1 MEPDSGGADTALAPY
16 DPLRTLAAEME
27 NVLDGAGLQR
37 TPRPRGRA
45 SKRNEILGF
54 IAAAGLDSADYEHLL
69 DSPAAIPEPEEPG
82 WGERP
87 DSIAEMRDAVLDLLW
102 ARIPTFKETA
112 LARTADMLTKLV
124 TADLEPAPE
133 PPPELDVLD
142 LIETEGVLPERQ
154 LQLLGEEWTRG
165 NDRQELILAAIQ
177 RIAGAMEEN
186 K

>member
-1 MEPDSGGADTALAPY
+1 MEPDSGGADTSVAEY

-27 NVLDGAGLQR
+27 TVLDEAGLQR
-37 TPRPRGRA
+37 TPRRGRA
-45 SKRNEILGF
+45 SKRDEILGF
-54 IAAAGLDSADYEHLL
+54 LSAAGLDAADYQHLL
-69 DSPAAIPEPEEPG
+69 DAAPAPLEPVEPG

-142 LIETEGVLPERQ
+142 LIETEGVLPERM
-154 LQLLGEEWTRG
+154 LELLGREFDRNEE
-165 NDRQELILAAIQ
+165 RQERIREAVQ
-177 RIAGAMEEN
+177 RIATEMEAA